1 MTFGASIEHMFG
13 RTTLGWR
20 RAGSH
25 GGSRV
30 SLTTVDDRLI
40 PLNAFIGLCV
50 PDHLWPSPLAE
61 VGYVLAGIEV
71 PVGVNDR
78 IVVFDA
84 ITFRQTQNRVLGAE
98 AKSGQNVDTD
108 QAQRYGGVQVDDVV
122 RAANIGVQQPG
133 PRSLQT
139 LYVCLADNLERIVL
153 GLQMAGVDFPIL
165 AVDHDEIRHRGHSF
179 DDADLQEVFDSP
191 QVFVGAPPRYVPVD
205 LESPDEDFDRLVLAT
220 LVEELS
226 HARRVIEVPVLAARA
241 INHLP
246 LYGTAAKKQLEG
258 RVNEAAQRI
267 AAADPDSFLYMPATA
282 TRHVPSVEFVRSPE
296 DLDPRG
302 RTQSYQAIAR
312 AGARRSRR
320 RREVTGQRSIDE
332 LLAELE
338 KVSEDSE
345 EEE

>member
-1 MTFGASIEHMFG
+1 MFA
-13 RTTLGWR
+13 RTLPLR
-20 RAGSH
+20 VAGSH
-25 GGSRV
+25 EGSIV
-30 SLTTVDDRLI
+30 SLATVDDRLI

-50 PDHLWPSPLAE
+50 PDHLWPSPLAA

-71 PVGVNDR
+71 PVGVNTR
-78 IVVFDA
+78 RVVFDA
-84 ITFRQTQNRVLGAE
+84 IAFRQTQNRVLGAE
-98 AKSGQNVDTD
+98 AKSGHNVDTD
-108 QAQRYGGVQVDDVV
+108 QAQRYLSVGVDDVL
-122 RAANIGVQQPG
+122 RAANISVQQPG

-139 LYVCLADNLERIVL
+139 LFVCLADNLDRIVL
-153 GLQMAGVDFPIL
+153 GLQAAGVDFPIL
-165 AVDHDEIRHRGHSF
+165 AVDNDEIRHRGRNF
-179 DDADLQEVFDSP
+179 DDPDLQRVFDSP
-191 QVFVGAPPRYVPVD
+191 QVFVGTPPRYIPVD

-226 HARRVIEVPVLAARA
+226 HARRVVEVPVLTVRA

-246 LYGTAAKKQLEG
+246 LYGTAARNQLER
-258 RVNEAAQRI
+258 RVDEAARRI

-282 TRHVPSVEFVRSPE
+282 TRHSPSVEFARSPE

-312 AGARRSRR
+312 ARRPRR
-320 RREVTGQRSIDE
+320 RREVAGQRSIDE

-338 KVSEDSE
+338 KVSEDHE

>member
-1 MTFGASIEHMFG
+1 MFGAIPR
-13 RTTLGWR
+13 RTTR
-20 RAGSH
+20 NRERIS
-25 GGSRV
+25 V
-30 SLTTVDDRLI
+30 SLPIVDDRLI

-71 PVGVNDR
+71 PVGVNNR
-78 IVVFDA
+78 VVVFDA
-84 ITFRQTQNRVLGAE
+84 VTFRQTQNRVLGAE
-98 AKSGQNVDTD
+98 AKSGQNVDVD
-108 QAQRYGGVQVDDVV
+108 QAQRYDRVQVDNVV
-122 RAANIGVQQPG
+122 RAANISVLQRGS
-133 PRSLQT
+133 RALQT

-153 GLQMAGVDFPIL
+153 GLQAAGVTFPIL
-165 AVDHDEIRHRGHSF
+165 AVDNDGIRHRGRNF
-179 DDADLQEVFDSP
+179 DDPDLQRVFDSP
-191 QVFVGAPPRYVPVD
+191 QVFVGTPPRYVPVD
-205 LESPDEDFDRLVLAT
+205 LESSDEDFDRMVLAA

-246 LYGTAAKKQLEG
+246 VYGTAARYQLER
-258 RVNEAAQRI
+258 RVDESAKRVAGT
-267 AAADPDSFLYMPATA
+267 DPDSFLYVPATG

-296 DLDPRG
+296 ELDPRG

-312 AGARRSRR
+312 AGATRPRR
-320 RREVTGQRSIDE
+320 RRELVGQQSIDE